1 MAERSSVS
9 KFKDE
14 LLMGFRDII
23 AIVTGNR
30 AEGFWLGIL
39 CELVGFSGLSTLA
52 TRRSDA
58 T

>member
-1 MAERSSVS
+1 MS

-52 TRRSDA
+52 TRWSDA